1 MIQKDELMHLSL
13 SHDMLAITIQ
23 EDSKTFYYLQNIAD
37 KNFQK
42 KIGRKEKMIIFKEQ
56 DEVVQRRYFLKLISK
71 IYLRKTGNTEQAHI
85 IENAI
90 DKSIKISLLK
100 SNQVLQKM
108 NINLSIEDN
117 YAVIFNMGSHNTL
130 FASYLKS
137 YFKDH
142 LVRILPKNGTITL
155 YPNSDITVR
164 LLEKLLDQ
172 KELFGC
178 FVEFSYIQE
187 DLLAYKKSFVAK
199 RAKRSRH
206 NALFSLL
213 EEYFGILG
221 CKVEDSFEI
230 IRRNYLSLVKKYH
243 PDSCGLYDGDLHVK
257 YVAKFQEVQNAY
269 EMLKMH
275 FKHADVQIA

>member
-1 MIQKDELMHLSL
+1 
-13 SHDMLAITIQ
+13 MLALTIE
-23 EDSKTFYYLQNIAD
+23 EDSKTFYFLQNIAD

-42 KIGRKEKMIIFKEQ
+42 KIGRKDKMIIFKEQ
-56 DEVVQRRYFLKLISK
+56 DELVQRRYFLKLISK
-71 IYLRKTGNTEQAHI
+71 IYLRKTGNVEQARI
-85 IENAI
+85 IENTI

-108 NINLSIEDN
+108 NIQLCIEDN
-117 YAVIFNMGSHNTL
+117 YAVVFYMGSHNTL

-142 LVRILPKNGTITL
+142 LVRIRPKNGTITL
-155 YPNSDITVR
+155 YPNSEITVC
-164 LLEKLLDQ
+164 LLEKLLAQ

-178 FVEFSYIQE
+178 FVEFSYSM
-187 DLLAYKKSFVAK
+187 DDFLAYKKSFVSK

-213 EEYFGILG
+213 EEYFGVLG
-221 CKVEDSFEI
+221 CKMEDSFDM
-230 IRRNYLSLVKKYH
+230 IRSNYLTLVKKYH

-275 FKHADVQIA
+275 FRHADAKSA

>member
-1 MIQKDELMHLSL
+1 MHLSL
-13 SHDMLAITIQ
+13 SHDMLALTIQ

-56 DEVVQRRYFLKLISK
+56 DELVQRRYFLKLIGK
-71 IYLRKTGNTEQAHI
+71 IYLRKTGNSEQAHI
-85 IENAI
+85 IESAI
-90 DKSIKISLLK
+90 DKTIKISLLK

-108 NINLSIEDN
+108 SINLVIEDS
-117 YAVIFNMGSHNTL
+117 YAVVFHLGSHNTL

-142 LVRILPKNGTITL
+142 LVRIRPKNGTITL
-155 YPNSDITVR
+155 YPNSDVTVH
-164 LLEKLLDQ
+164 LLEKLLEQ

-178 FVEFSYIQE
+178 FVEFSYAME
-187 DLLAYKKSFVAK
+187 EFLAYKRSFVAK

-206 NALFSLL
+206 SALFSLL

-221 CKVEDSFEI
+221 CRVEDSFEM
-230 IRRNYLSLVKKYH
+230 IRKNYLTLVKKYH

-275 FKHADVQIA
+275 FRHVDAKIA

>member
-1 MIQKDELMHLSL
+1 MHLSL
-13 SHDMLAITIQ
+13 SHDMLALTIQ
-23 EDSKTFYYLQNIAD
+23 EDSKTFYFLQNIAD

-42 KIGRKEKMIIFKEQ
+42 KIGRKDKMIIFKEQ
-56 DEVVQRRYFLKLISK
+56 DELVQRRYFLKLISK
-71 IYLRKTGNTEQAHI
+71 IYLRKTGNVEQARI
-85 IENAI
+85 IENTI

-108 NINLSIEDN
+108 SINLSIEDN
-117 YAVIFNMGSHNTL
+117 YAVVFYMGSHNTL

-142 LVRILPKNGTITL
+142 LVRIRPKNGTITL
-155 YPNSDITVR
+155 YPNSDMTVR
-164 LLEKLLDQ
+164 LLEKLLAQ

-178 FVEFSYIQE
+178 FVEFSYSM
-187 DLLAYKKSFVAK
+187 DDFLAYKKSFISK

-213 EEYFGILG
+213 EEYFGVLG
-221 CKVEDSFEI
+221 CKMEDSFDM
-230 IRRNYLSLVKKYH
+230 IRSYYLTLVKKYH

-275 FKHADVQIA
+275 FRHADAKSA

>member
-1 MIQKDELMHLSL
+1 MHLSL
-13 SHDMLAITIQ
+13 SHDMLAITVQ
-23 EDSKTFYYLQNIAD
+23 EDSKTFYYLQNIAN

-42 KIGRKEKMIIFKEQ
+42 KIGRKDKMIIFKEQ

-71 IYLRKTGNTEQAHI
+71 IYLRKTGDIENASI
-85 IENAI
+85 IENAT

-108 NINLSIEDN
+108 SINVSIEDN
-117 YAVIFNMGSHNTL
+117 YAVIFHMGSHNTL

-142 LVRILPKNGTITL
+142 LVRIRPKNGTITL
-155 YPNSDITVR
+155 YPNSDQTVT
-164 LLEKLLDQ
+164 LLEKLFEQ

-178 FVEFSYIQE
+178 FVEFHYE
-187 DLLAYKKSFVAK
+187 NEPFLAYKKSLM
-199 RAKRSRH
+199 SRKTRRTCH

-243 PDSCGLYDGDLHVK
+243 PDSCGLADGDLHGK

-275 FKHADVQIA
+275 FRNVEVKIA

>member
-1 MIQKDELMHLSL
+1 MHLSL
-13 SHDMLAITIQ
+13 SHDMLALTIQ
-23 EDSKTFYYLQNIAD
+23 EDSKTFYFLQNIAD

-42 KIGRKEKMIIFKEQ
+42 KIGRKDKMIIFKDQ
-56 DEVVQRRYFLKLISK
+56 DELVQRRYFLKLISK
-71 IYLRKTGNTEQAHI
+71 IYLRKTGNVEQAHI
-85 IENAI
+85 IETTI

-108 NINLSIEDN
+108 SINLSIEDN
-117 YAVIFNMGSHNTL
+117 YAVVFYMGSHNTL

-142 LVRILPKNGTITL
+142 LVRIRPKNGTITL
-155 YPNSDITVR
+155 YPNSDVTVR
-164 LLEKLLDQ
+164 LLEKLLEQ

-178 FVEFSYIQE
+178 FVEFSYSM
-187 DLLAYKKSFVAK
+187 DDFLAYKKSFISK

-213 EEYFGILG
+213 EDYFGILG
-221 CKVEDSFEI
+221 CRMEDSFEI
-230 IRRNYLSLVKKYH
+230 IRKNYLTLVKKYH

-269 EMLKMH
+269 EMLKIH
-275 FKHADVQIA
+275 FKHEDAKSA